1 MKAERRVNINDD
13 DLLFDDEAGV
23 YVVVIGESHTKDHM
37 SAYGYDKDTAPW
49 LTKMRD
55 NGRAVIMERAYSC
68 HTHTTPV
75 LSYALTEKNQ
85 YDSRTLADCAAF
97 TDMAKGRATARFGSV
112 IKRVAEF
119 TKTRSPLSPTLQTNN
134 LLSGNKSI

>member
-75 LSYALTEKNQ
+75 LSYALTEKTN
-85 YDSRTLADCAAF
+85 T
-97 TDMAKGRATARFGSV
+97 
-112 IKRVAEF
+112 
-119 TKTRSPLSPTLQTNN
+119 TREH
-134 LLSGNKSI
+134 